1 MSDLSL
7 QDGMLEYYQ
16 QQAKAS
22 DVNVEKRIDSEP
34 FDFLSELKAACQ
46 TFQASS
52 ITELYLSTEKEPS
65 SESAKSDI

>member
-1 MSDLSL
+1 MDNFSGL

-34 FDFLSELKAACQ
+34 FNYADYLTWLYTCPTSPAL
-46 TFQASS
+46 S
-52 ITELYLSTEKEPS
+52 ITVRSPSIAKEPS
-65 SESAKSDI
+65 